1 MFPAVAHRKVDD
13 AQTGRGAA
21 GAHWHEIFTEYLSD
35 RHPYPKVIRSPRQ
48 AESFLI
54 DDLGCLHPRG
64 SNRRLNHHHSDAAFE
79 DGGRDE
85 AACLG
90 RRPPIC
96 QGDGG
101 VADSQCRPR
110 QHNDGGVID
119 NLRRPAARSVVRCA
133 SRVRS
138 LAQLPQQ
145 LR

>member
-1 MFPAVAHRKVDD
+1 MWELRAKKSPAAE
-13 AQTGRGAA
+13 RGLDS
-21 GAHWHEIFTEYLSD
+21 GV
-35 RHPYPKVIRSPRQ
+35 RRSSCTWRCGN
-48 AESFLI
+48 L
-54 DDLGCLHPRG
+54 R
-64 SNRRLNHHHSDAAFE
+64 RRLNHHHHSDAALE
-79 DGGRDE
+79 DGFRDE

-119 NLRRPAARSVVRCA
+119 NLRRPAARSVVRCST
-133 SRVRS
+133 SRVRN
-138 LAQLPQQ
+138 LAQLPRQ

>member
-1 MFPAVAHRKVDD
+1 MWELRAKKSPAAE
-13 AQTGRGAA
+13 RGLDS
-21 GAHWHEIFTEYLSD
+21 GV
-35 RHPYPKVIRSPRQ
+35 RRSSCTWRCGN
-48 AESFLI
+48 L
-54 DDLGCLHPRG
+54 R
-64 SNRRLNHHHSDAAFE
+64 RRLNHHHHSDAALE
-79 DGGRDE
+79 DGFRDE

-90 RRPPIC
+90 RGPPIC

-119 NLRRPAARSVVRCA
+119 NLRRPAARSVVRCNT